1 MRKLLLILAMVFLVQ
16 NITYADDGKGT
27 GKRFEENKGRVL
39 ENLNKKLGFLNTFKG
54 CVTSAGSREELKS
67 CKVTNKKVMDE
78 FRAAKKASKEERKE
92 LRAARKAEREKRRA
106 NRK

>member
-1 MRKLLLILAMVFLVQ
+1 MKKILLILSIVFLVQ
-16 NITYADDGKGT
+16 NITYADEGK

-39 ENLNKKLGFLNTFKG
+39 ENLNKKIGFLNTFKG
-54 CVTSAGSREELKS
+54 CITSAGSREELKS
-67 CKVTNKKVMDE
+67 CKTTNKKIMDE

>member
-1 MRKLLLILAMVFLVQ
+1 MKKLLLILSIVFLVQ
-16 NITYADDGKGT
+16 NITYADEGK
-27 GKRFEENKGRVL
+27 GKRFEENKGRIL
-39 ENLNKKLGFLNTFKG
+39 ESLNKKIGILNTFKG
-54 CVTSAGSREELKS
+54 CITSAGSREELKS
-67 CKVTNKKVMDE
+67 CKTTNKKIMDE